1 MKTKGGE
8 LADDS
13 LLRGSGT
20 MMIVPPLTSSHTLS
34 HEQVMPF
41 LKKLEQGQLREGVCV
56 CVCVC
61 VCACVRASVRVCCC
75 TMLFSTFPDILKVL
89 QDLEETSLH
98 SVDILK
104 HFVVRV

>member
-1 MKTKGGE
+1 MKKSKGE
-8 LADDS
+8 EIADESS
-13 LLRGSGT
+13 LHGWGTT

-61 VCACVRASVRVCCC
+61 VCV
-75 TMLFSTFPDILKVL
+75 
-89 QDLEETSLH
+89 
-98 SVDILK
+98 
-104 HFVVRV
+104 

>member
-1 MKTKGGE
+1 MKKTKGEEIAGE
-8 LADDS
+8 SS
-13 LLRGSGT
+13 LHGWGT

-61 VCACVRASVRVCCC
+61 V
-75 TMLFSTFPDILKVL
+75 
-89 QDLEETSLH
+89 
-98 SVDILK
+98 
-104 HFVVRV
+104 FVVCVCVCVSVPRLSGM

>member
-56 CVCVC
+56 CLCVCVCVCVC
-61 VCACVRASVRVCCC
+61 VCACACAC
-75 TMLFSTFPDILKVL
+75 TGRYISHHKGRYVMPQS
-89 QDLEETSLH
+89 EEE
-98 SVDILK
+98 VA
-104 HFVVRV
+104 